1 MNKTKSSFFKVII
14 IVITTVTP
22 LLFTYLFSI
31 QGVKELNAQKNK
43 KLEELRE
50 KENKLEIRKVE
61 YKKLTSEDE
70 IVGRAK
76 NKFDLV
82 RIDHLDKI
90 SIYKNKIENIKKL
103 IANKYD

>member
-1 MNKTKSSFFKVII
+1 MRIITKKVFKVII

-50 KENKLEIRKVE
+50 KENKL
-61 YKKLTSEDE
+61 
-70 IVGRAK
+70 
-76 NKFDLV
+76 
-82 RIDHLDKI
+82 
-90 SIYKNKIENIKKL
+90 
-103 IANKYD
+103 